1 MFCAHV
7 EQVFQKKGNFRSRRI
22 VFFFLSVLTCC
33 NKVLKDF
40 FFVTPK
46 SLSVRIFCKN
56 REKHHNILAGLCP
69 LIQSAGR
76 PKKMLIYWKR
86 CECSNGELKHSSIRF
101 SIHSF
106 DHLALMC
113 SSMYAKASCD
123 APHKQSTQTQTV
135 SVFLSMPPPLP

>member
-1 MFCAHV
+1 M
-7 EQVFQKKGNFRSRRI
+7 
-22 VFFFLSVLTCC
+22 
-33 NKVLKDF
+33 
-40 FFVTPK
+40 
-46 SLSVRIFCKN
+46 RIFCKN
-56 REKHHNILAGLCP
+56 HEKHHNILAGLCP

-101 SIHSF
+101 SIHPF

-135 SVFLSMPPPLP
+135 SVFLSSSFSLPTPPSLTFSHFFLSFCSFKNSCSPLKLRFRCSCGGHV